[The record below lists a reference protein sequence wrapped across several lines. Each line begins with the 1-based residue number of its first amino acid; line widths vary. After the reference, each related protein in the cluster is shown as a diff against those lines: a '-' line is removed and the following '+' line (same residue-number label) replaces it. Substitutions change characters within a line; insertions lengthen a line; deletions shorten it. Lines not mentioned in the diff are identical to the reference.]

1 MTNVS
6 TNKLTWEERTHV
18 DVEAHAYEWWPQD
31 VSSWEESGDTMVSRV
46 MVTSNIVTT
55 IVIFHSSIVIVI
67 TKCHYILSLSIL
79 IHVLS
84 EMNVKCKSISGL
96 VSLKMYSKF
105 QPLYWISNLFY
116 QVNIHFNES
125 HQMVLGTNIE
135 WK

>member
-6 TNKLTWEERTHV
+6 SKLTRPERRGHRLMLKRRHMNDDHRTCRAGRRV
-18 DVEAHAYEWWPQD
+18 VTPWSVESWSPATLSPPL
-31 VSSWEESGDTMVSRV
+31 SSLTQALSLS
-46 MVTSNIVTT
+46 SLN
-55 IVIFHSSIVIVI
+55 VI
-67 TKCHYILSLSIL
+67 ILSLSIL

-84 EMNVKCKSISGL
+84 GMNVKCKSISGL

-135 WK
+135 